1 MCQLLKTVAAVAC
14 FYLLVCLPARAQ
26 VVLNEVCA
34 DTGGA
39 ALSPGG
45 TTADYIELFNA
56 GTGAVD
62 LTGWSLT
69 DDVKVPNKYVL
80 PAGTSLA
87 ARSNLV
93 VWLDSAVYPGLVCT
107 NFSLKSS
114 GEAVGLYQ
122 GTVRKDY
129 LKFGPQ
135 AVGMALCRVPDG
147 DGAWSAGS
155 LTPGRPN
162 QALATTAFGTPFAL
176 RLNEWLADNS
186 DGSDWVEV
194 YNPKTNGLVALGGLV
209 ISDQTGTV
217 TTPAII
223 PNTFIAAGGF
233 LKFVC
238 DGSTNQGDHLDI
250 KLSSTFGETLTI
262 YAANRLAI
270 LDRVVFGTQ
279 ATDVSMGRI
288 PDGGTNFIYFAG
300 TNYMSPGAPNAYRPL
315 TNIVINEILA
325 HTDPPLEDAIEL
337 YNPTAAAVEVSGWW
351 LSNDP
356 DAPYKFRIPAGTT
369 IPAGRYMVF
378 YEQNQ
383 LNGFSSVAGFN
394 RSGTGVAP
402 DFTFNSAHGDSA
414 VLNQALANGAL
425 TGVRV
430 TKGFGPSANGV
441 SFGRYVK
448 SDGGVD
454 YVAMAART
462 FGTDTPFSV
471 TQFRAGT
478 GLSNSYPLVGPLIIS
493 EVYYQPPPV
502 ISAGVTNDNSSDEFI
517 ELT

>member
-1 MCQLLKTVAAVAC
+1 
-14 FYLLVCLPARAQ
+14 
-26 VVLNEVCA
+26 
-34 DTGGA
+34 
-39 ALSPGG
+39 
-45 TTADYIELFNA
+45 
-56 GTGAVD
+56 
-62 LTGWSLT
+62 
-69 DDVKVPNKYVL
+69 
-80 PAGTSLA
+80 
-87 ARSNLV
+87 
-93 VWLDSAVYPGLVCT
+93 
-107 NFSLKSS
+107 
-114 GEAVGLYQ
+114 
-122 GTVRKDY
+122 
-129 LKFGPQ
+129 
-135 AVGMALCRVPDG
+135 
-147 DGAWSAGS
+147 
-155 LTPGRPN
+155 
-162 QALATTAFGTPFAL
+162 
-176 RLNEWLADNS
+176 
-186 DGSDWVEV
+186 
-194 YNPKTNGLVALGGLV
+194 
-209 ISDQTGTV
+209 
-217 TTPAII
+217 
-223 PNTFIAAGGF
+223 
-233 LKFVC
+233 
-238 DGSTNQGDHLDI
+238 
-250 KLSSTFGETLTI
+250 
-262 YAANRLAI
+262 
-270 LDRVVFGTQ
+270 
-279 ATDVSMGRI
+279 
-288 PDGGTNFIYFAG
+288 
-300 TNYMSPGAPNAYRPL
+300 
-315 TNIVINEILA
+315 LA

-517 ELT
+517 ELTSLSSAPLALYDPVFPTNCWRLRGGIDYEFPKNTIVPANARILVVNFSPKNDQAQLASFRTKYGVPSDVALFGPYNGKLSNSGDTVQLEKPDPVQLPPHPDAGFVPFVLVDKVKYDVGNGWPTNASGTGCSIQRINLAGYGNDQINWSGVAPTAGRANTAAAVTLLRPTVDSSGLVFSFVSELARTYKVEFATALGQVTWQTLTNLTGTGTPLAVRDPGLRTSARFYRVTAQ